1 MSDGSQQ
8 EASVTL
14 ELSTESSANAAAPAI
29 VNVESSSEDSDCKVT
44 AVIPPPNLER
54 GAQETQLSV
63 VSEMEAVL
71 DEDLRTSN
79 QATSALAEVGTRTTS
94 RDSSWVAPTYTY
106 LTSES
111 VPEVSTT
118 RAASPLRAIT
128 NAAGKIGT
136 ALVRAFSPM
145 STDPNEQAVGD
156 ARGPRSLVTAERGL
170 TRGRVTDAVITCN
183 TCDVAAFNNT
193 GKQCKRCQ
201 KVKCSSCMSLGDDT
215 CRQCRLKESESI
227 LAEM

>member
-1 MSDGSQQ
+1 MSDESQR

-29 VNVESSSEDSDCKVT
+29 VNVESSSEDSDCKIT

-79 QATSALAEVGTRTTS
+79 RMPTASAEVGTRTAS
-94 RDSSWVAPTYTY
+94 RDSSWVAPTYTN

-111 VPEVSTT
+111 VSEVPTA
-118 RAASPLRAIT
+118 RAASPLRALT
-128 NAAGKIGT
+128 SAAGKIGN
-136 ALVRAFSPM
+136 AIVRAFSPL
-145 STDPNEQAVGD
+145 STDPNEMAVGD
-156 ARGPRSLVTAERGL
+156 ARGPRSLVTMER
-170 TRGRVTDAVITCN
+170 
-183 TCDVAAFNNT
+183 
-193 GKQCKRCQ
+193 
-201 KVKCSSCMSLGDDT
+201 
-215 CRQCRLKESESI
+215 
-227 LAEM
+227 